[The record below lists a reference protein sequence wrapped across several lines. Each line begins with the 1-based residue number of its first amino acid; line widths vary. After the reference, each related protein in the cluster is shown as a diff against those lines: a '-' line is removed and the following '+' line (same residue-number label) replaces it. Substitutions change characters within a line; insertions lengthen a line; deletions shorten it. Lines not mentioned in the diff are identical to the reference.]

1 MLPKGKTCWKEKELR
16 LKYKHITFKTS
27 PVEHLSQI
35 SSNILLHRLP
45 PGCCNFSIHCWNLDI
60 RSPNTEIRYMH
71 DSHACHGNWG
81 NCVVLLFVPSCCCD
95 WSWCMCT
102 IIVRP
107 FTAAKNLFAFWLV
120 TAHIV
125 WYMCY
130 GIENRV
136 FHFYVIILCSSIGW
150 GMLLTR

>member
-1 MLPKGKTCWKEKELR
+1 MLKREELR

-27 PVEHLSQI
+27 PVEHLSKI

-45 PGCCNFSIHCWNLDI
+45 PGCCNFSIHYWNLDI

-71 DSHACHGNWG
+71 DSHACHGNWC
-81 NCVVLLFVPSCCCD
+81 NCVVLLFVPSCCRD

-107 FTAAKNLFAFWLV
+107 FTSAKNLFAFWVV

-125 WYMCY
+125 CICVMEWR
-130 GIENRV
+130 IE
-136 FHFYVIILCSSIGW
+136 FSTFIWSSSVH
-150 GMLLTR
+150 LLVEIQNFAWRK